1 MRAMVFDS
9 SSIITLATN
18 NLLWTLK
25 HLKEKFQGNFYITE
39 GVKEEVIDRPLKTRK
54 FKLEAMQI
62 LALVSEGIVE
72 IYSNKRVQ
80 ERAAYFSNLANNIF
94 EAHGNF
100 IKIVQ
105 KGEMESLA
113 LVEYLSANAFVID
126 ERTTRVLIEE
136 PTRLAKLFSH
146 KLHTPIKVNKNGLRA
161 FKELVNV
168 NVIRSV
174 ELMTI
179 AYEMGLLNKYLNEKE
194 KEIANIDLNKTLLEG
209 LLWGLRLKGCAISTN
224 EINEIMR
231 LKGFSGRG

>member
-9 SSIITLATN
+9 SSIITLAMN

-25 HLKEKFQGNFYITE
+25 HLKERFQGNFYITE
-39 GVKEEVIDRPLKTRK
+39 GVKEEVIDRPLKTKR

-62 LALVSEGIVE
+62 LVLISEGVLE
-72 IYSNKRVQ
+72 IYSNKRIQ

-94 EAHGNF
+94 EAKGEF

-113 LVEYLSANAFVID
+113 LVEYLSANAFVVD
-126 ERTTRVLIEE
+126 ERTTRVLIENPE
-136 PTRLAKLFSH
+136 KLAKLFSN
-146 KLHTPIKVNKNGLRA
+146 KLHTHVNVNKNGLKA
-161 FKELVNV
+161 FKELTNI

-179 AYEMGLLNKYLNEKE
+179 AYEMGLLDKYVNEKE
-194 KEIANIDLNKTLLEG
+194 KEIVNIDLKRTLLDG
-209 LLWGLRLKGCAISTN
+209 LLWGLRLRGCAISTN
-224 EINEIMR
+224 EINEILR
-231 LKGFSGRG
+231 LKGFRTRG